1 MNKKKEQNINDNIS
15 QSSQNLD
22 EANNKNN
29 SIETKLDEISNKQN
43 EQPPK
48 IDKQNLEQEEIHE
61 KDDLSKE
68 NPISKDEFNIS
79 EKKCDNKDTIELVKS
94 NEKEN
99 SLILNS
105 YWIDLLGSISLVLSL
120 LVYEIVGIIFLYTL
134 HSLFKLDG
142 NIKNNILAFLD
153 LVFDEIGF
161 KWLFFIA
168 MSNHLSIGF
177 FCLKTFS
184 EIFLGSKH
192 VIRFFIINFILAIIY
207 YLGSVIILNVL
218 IEGVLNDYFKNTIK
232 KLGIKNNNKID
243 SFFDNLI
250 QNILKFIADF
260 LSTYNFYLEKIIFGA
275 MYIFLFSEPK
285 CFQGKKIIYFRL
297 IAIIPVLYIICS
309 IILRALYIFDVIKL
323 SSFASPFLL
332 GPKISVYIFFI
343 STLSI
348 IKYKSYKEEVFDEEH
363 EIQSKLFTN
372 IGSRIF
378 GILGI
383 IELVIGLFLPSWSP
397 SGIGRRYLLVL
408 CAPIMTLYDYKKEY
422 VLKFPCCKRGNMS
435 CCCKVIFLTI
445 SWFFIIIIGIF
456 DLLAF
461 FKVFNEF
468 VSPIVEFIKKYP
480 VFARE
485 LLKFFAK

>member
-1 MNKKKEQNINDNIS
+1 MNKKKEQNINNNIS

-142 NIKNNILAFLD
+142 NNKNNILAFLD

-177 FCLKTFS
+177 FCLETFS
-184 EIFLGSKH
+184 EIFLGS
-192 VIRFFIINFILAIIY
+192 NMSL
-207 YLGSVIILNVL
+207 
-218 IEGVLNDYFKNTIK
+218 
-232 KLGIKNNNKID
+232 
-243 SFFDNLI
+243 
-250 QNILKFIADF
+250 DF
-260 LSTYNFYLEKIIFGA
+260 LLLI
-275 MYIFLFSEPK
+275 LF
-285 CFQGKKIIYFRL
+285 
-297 IAIIPVLYIICS
+297 
-309 IILRALYIFDVIKL
+309 
-323 SSFASPFLL
+323 
-332 GPKISVYIFFI
+332 
-343 STLSI
+343 
-348 IKYKSYKEEVFDEEH
+348 
-363 EIQSKLFTN
+363 
-372 IGSRIF
+372 
-378 GILGI
+378 
-383 IELVIGLFLPSWSP
+383 
-397 SGIGRRYLLVL
+397 
-408 CAPIMTLYDYKKEY
+408 
-422 VLKFPCCKRGNMS
+422 
-435 CCCKVIFLTI
+435 
-445 SWFFIIIIGIF
+445 
-456 DLLAF
+456 
-461 FKVFNEF
+461 
-468 VSPIVEFIKKYP
+468 
-480 VFARE
+480 
-485 LLKFFAK
+485 